1 MLSRLELMVQAT
13 GLDGHF
19 FDLFSPFDDSG
30 VPAKVGID
38 RGDVVQALV
47 VAKVVV
53 VIDELSD
60 LFFQV
65 TRHVIVLQQDSVFQ
79 RLMRTLDLALG
90 LRLVSKPDEL
100 DTPLAKTFKRPKS
113 SYDGQSR

>member
-1 MLSRLELMVQAT
+1 MLSRLALMVQAT

-30 VPAKVGID
+30 VPAKVDID

-47 VAKVVV
+47 VATVVV

-60 LFFQV
+60 LFFQITWQV
-65 TRHVIVLQQDSVFQ
+65 RVLQ
-79 RLMRTLDLALG
+79 
-90 LRLVSKPDEL
+90 
-100 DTPLAKTFKRPKS
+100 
-113 SYDGQSR
+113 

>member
-1 MLSRLELMVQAT
+1 MLSRLALMVQAT

-47 VAKVVV
+47 VATVVV
-53 VIDELSD
+53 VIDELAD
-60 LFFQV
+60 LFFQI
-65 TRHVIVLQQDSVFQ
+65 TRQVLVLQQDSVFK
-79 RLMRTLDLALG
+79 RLMPTLDLALG
-90 LRLVSKPDEL
+90 LGMVWSAPHMIHFALFQ
-100 DTPLAKTFKRPKS
+100 PLR
-113 SYDGQSR
+113 